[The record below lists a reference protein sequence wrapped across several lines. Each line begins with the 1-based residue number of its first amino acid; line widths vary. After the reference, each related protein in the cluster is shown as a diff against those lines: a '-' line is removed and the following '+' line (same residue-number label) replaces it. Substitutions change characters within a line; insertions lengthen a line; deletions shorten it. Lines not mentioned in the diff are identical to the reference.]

1 MGNKVAITV
10 TPGDAG
16 ILKVT
21 CDGEVV
27 FDRHSED
34 GKYPEFTRM
43 RGIKA
48 AISDYVKAAA
58 V

>member
-1 MGNKVAITV
+1 M
-10 TPGDAG
+10 TPGDNG
-16 ILKVT
+16 VLKVT
-21 CDGEVV
+21 CDDEVV
-27 FDRHSED
+27 FDRHNED